1 MLPPKN
7 PQEEKKH
14 LQEHEAMMKK
24 AKKIEAKKK
33 KESNRKR
40 EEKDKK
46 TNHAIYVWENDII
59 PHWKSRV
66 KDRRT
71 VALWNQGV
79 PPRCRKKVWRLRI
92 GNPLNI
98 TKTTFS
104 ECMRRVPQ
112 GVRKTVNNHPANESH
127 GPPMPIVSTFT
138 NTKAYDPY
146 VHHDHLV
153 QQQQQQQHQESPLYT
168 IRRQRRTSSLDVL
181 REKKEDRPGGTCT
194 EDEETEDDDRYADFT
209 NFTNTS
215 MSERPSSTYSFSS
228 STHEGERHKND
239 SMDGRVA
246 MDLES
251 KPSEDDDAD
260 DSIGLEDD
268 DEDDEDT
275 SSQDEIG
282 DEVDDDKV
290 LKDPTA
296 ITFLNKA
303 IDEDI
308 LRTLPSL
315 CVFQVRVIYNWNC
328 SLLFYTEILLIHSLM
343 VPYSCL

>member
-14 LQEHEAMMKK
+14 LQEYEAMMKK
-24 AKKIEAKKK
+24 AKKLEAKKQ
-33 KESNRKR
+33 KETSRKR

-46 TNHAIYVWENDII
+46 TSHAIHVWENDII

-66 KDRRT
+66 KDKRT
-71 VALWNQGV
+71 VMLWNQGV
-79 PPRCRKKVWRLRI
+79 PPRCRKKVWGLCI

-98 TKTTFS
+98 TKTTFT
-104 ECMRRVPQ
+104 ECTRRVPQ
-112 GVRKTVNNHPANESH
+112 GLRATVSESH
-127 GPPMPIVSTFT
+127 GPPMPIVSTST

-153 QQQQQQQHQESPLYT
+153 QQQQQKQHQEAPLYT

-181 REKKEDRPGGTCT
+181 REHKEDRLGVST
-194 EDEETEDDDRYADFT
+194 EEEETEDDDRYV
-209 NFTNTS
+209 S
-215 MSERPSSTYSFSS
+215 MSERPSSSYSISS
-228 STHEGERHKND
+228 SRKSD
-239 SMDGRVA
+239 SVGGRSA
-246 MDLES
+246 MELES
-251 KPSEDDDAD
+251 KLSQEDDE

-268 DEDDEDT
+268 NEDDEDDDT

-282 DEVDDDKV
+282 EVDDDKV
-290 LKDPTA
+290 LKDPTT
-296 ITFLNKA
+296 INFLNKA

-315 CVFQVRVIYNWNC
+315 CVFQVGSYVYNLF
-328 SLLFYTEILLIHSLM
+328 LLKLRFYI
-343 VPYSCL
+343 